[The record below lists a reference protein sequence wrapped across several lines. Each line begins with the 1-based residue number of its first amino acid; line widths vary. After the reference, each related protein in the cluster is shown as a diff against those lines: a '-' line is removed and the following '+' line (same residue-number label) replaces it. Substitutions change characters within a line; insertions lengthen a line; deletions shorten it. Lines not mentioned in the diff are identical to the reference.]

1 MISGRSMDR
10 PALRRF
16 LVLLLVS
23 STMAAVPSASS
34 EGYVTPEELTFLVQY
49 SGYVYVDY
57 LCSVNPT
64 RVSVNISL
72 FGAVFEDIFV
82 DDQDGVGLDY
92 RLMDGGITVDT
103 FGATSILVTYTTTD
117 LTGKVGQM
125 WTFSVDTPISASI
138 LLPEGSTV
146 FPNVVPL
153 AMGSLGESIL
163 VIMPAGEVEV
173 SYTVSIVGT
182 REYAQAMIRDA
193 EETIQGI
200 KAEGIVVT
208 EAETLLAQAYQQF
221 TSENYPEAELL
232 AEDAKESALK
242 TQTLAETADEEITTV
257 NAIIAASGAS
267 DPSLDLSEAE
277 TIMEQAEEAYGAG
290 DYEGALALAD
300 EARASV
306 ENATS
311 QPPEASPGIPVT
323 WLAVILAVV
332 AGAGF
337 MLYLRRAPPE
347 AAEVHFSF
355 DLERLFESHPHLRM
369 DDREVVRFLAS
380 SGGEAFA
387 AEIRERFDV
396 PRTSLWRMI
405 RRLEGEE
412 VVEVSMVGGQSL
424 VMIDARFRFGGAE
437 G

>member
-10 PALRRF
+10 PALRMF
-16 LVLLLVS
+16 IVLLLVA
-23 STMAAVPSASS
+23 STMAAVPRASS
-34 EGYVTPEELTFLVQY
+34 EDYVTPEDITFLVQY

-57 LCSVNPT
+57 LCSVDPT
-64 RVSVNISL
+64 RVSVNVSL

-103 FGATSILVTYTTTD
+103 LGATSILVTYATTD
-117 LTGKVGQM
+117 LTGKMGQM
-125 WTFSVDTPISASI
+125 WTFTVDTPIPASI
-138 LLPEGSTV
+138 LLPESSTV

-153 AMGSLGESIL
+153 AMGSLGETVL

-193 EETIQGI
+193 EETIQEI
-200 KAEGIVVT
+200 KAEGIIVT
-208 EAETLLAQAYQQF
+208 EAEALLAQAYQQF
-221 TSENYPEAELL
+221 ASENYPEAELL
-232 AEDAKESALK
+232 AEDALESALEK
-242 TQTLAETADEEITTV
+242 QVLAETVDEELATV
-257 NAIIAASGAS
+257 NVIIAAARAS
-267 DPSLDLSEAE
+267 DPTLDLSEAE
-277 TIMEQAEEAYGAG
+277 DLLEQAEEAYATG
-290 DYEGALALAD
+290 DYEEALILAG
-300 EARASV
+300 ETRTSV
-306 ENATS
+306 ENAPS
-311 QPPEASPGIPVT
+311 HPSEASPGIPLT
-323 WLAVILAVV
+323 WIAVILVVV

-337 MLYLRRAPPE
+337 MLYSRRAPPE
-347 AAEVHFSF
+347 AAETHFSF
-355 DLERLFESHPHLRM
+355 DLEALFESHPHLRM

-387 AEIRERFDV
+387 AEIRGRFDV

-405 RRLEGEE
+405 RRLEGEG
-412 VVEVSMVGGQSL
+412 VVEVAMVGGQSL
-424 VMIDARFRFGGAE
+424 VRIDAHYRSGGAE

>member
-10 PALRRF
+10 PALRRL

-57 LCSVNPT
+57 LCSVDPT
-64 RVSVNISL
+64 RVSVNVPL

-82 DDQDGVGLDY
+82 DDQDGVGLDS

-103 FGATSILVTYTTTD
+103 LGATSILVTYATTD

-153 AMGSLGESIL
+153 AMGSIGESIL

-200 KAEGIVVT
+200 KAEGVIVT
-208 EAETLLAQAYQQF
+208 EAETLLAQAYQQLA
-221 TSENYPEAELL
+221 SENYPEAELL
-232 AEDAKESALK
+232 AEDAKESAME
-242 TQTLAETADEEITTV
+242 TQARAETADEEIATV
-257 NAIIAASGAS
+257 NVIIATS

-277 TIMEQAEEAYGAG
+277 TFMEQAEEAYGAG
-290 DYEGALALAD
+290 DYEEALTLAD

-337 MLYLRRAPPE
+337 MLYSRRTPPE

-355 DLERLFESHPHLRM
+355 DLERLFDSHPHLRM

-424 VMIDARFRFGGAE
+424 VRIDARYRSGGA
-437 G
+437 GG

>member
-1 MISGRSMDR
+1 M
-10 PALRRF
+10 
-16 LVLLLVS
+16 LLLVS

>member
-1 MISGRSMDR
+1 MDR
-10 PALRRF
+10 LAFRRF

-23 STMAAVPSASS
+23 STMGTVPSASS

-57 LCSVNPT
+57 LCSVDPT
-64 RVSVNISL
+64 RVSVNVSL
-72 FGAVFEDIFV
+72 FGTVFEDIFV

-103 FGATSILVTYTTTD
+103 LGATSILVTYATTD

-153 AMGSLGESIL
+153 AMGSLGESVLI
-163 VIMPAGEVEV
+163 IMPAGEVEV

-193 EETIQGI
+193 EETIKEI
-200 KAEGIVVT
+200 KAKDIIVI
-208 EAETLLAQAYQQF
+208 EAETLLTQAYQQLAL
-221 TSENYPEAELL
+221 ENYPEAELL
-232 AEDAKESALK
+232 AEDAKENALE
-242 TQTLAETADEEITTV
+242 TQALAETANEGIATV
-257 NAIIAASGAS
+257 NAIITAS

-277 TIMEQAEEAYGAG
+277 TFIEQAEEAHGAG
-290 DYEGALALAD
+290 DYESALALAD

-306 ENATS
+306 EKATS
-311 QPPEASPGIPVT
+311 QPPEASSGIPVT
-323 WLAVILAVV
+323 WLAGILVVV

-337 MLYLRRAPPE
+337 MLYSRRTPPE
-347 AAEVHFSF
+347 VAEVLFSF

-369 DDREVVRFLAS
+369 DDKEVVRFLAS

-412 VVEVSMVGGQSL
+412 VVEVSIVGGQSL
-424 VMIDARFRFGGAE
+424 VKIDARYKSGGAE

>member
-242 TQTLAETADEEITTV
+242 TQNLAETADEEITTV

-311 QPPEASPGIPVT
+311 QPPKASPGIPVT

-347 AAEVHFSF
+347 TAEVHFSF

-424 VMIDARFRFGGAE
+424 VMIDARYRFGGAE